1 MGLTTAEKI
10 KIVLKRRKMT
20 MGELAEKTNQTR
32 QNLSNKMARNNF
44 PEKELKEIAEAL
56 DCELETTL
64 IMKDT
69 GERTEKKRLW
79 LMKGGYTWTILIMEN
94 VVFAANIKNLLL
106 NTFRLNLR
114 LTLLK
119 QKLFPE

>member
-32 QNLSNKMARNNF
+32 QNLSNKMTRNNF

-56 DCELETTL
+56 DCELKTAL

-69 GERTEKKRLW
+69 GEK
-79 LMKGGYTWTILIMEN
+79 I
-94 VVFAANIKNLLL
+94 
-106 NTFRLNLR
+106 
-114 LTLLK
+114 
-119 QKLFPE
+119 

>member
-32 QNLSNKMARNNF
+32 QNLSNKMTRNNF

-56 DCELETTL
+56 DCELETAL

-69 GERTEKKRLW
+69 GERL
-79 LMKGGYTWTILIMEN
+79 
-94 VVFAANIKNLLL
+94 
-106 NTFRLNLR
+106 
-114 LTLLK
+114 
-119 QKLFPE
+119 